1 MYMGQTGHAG
11 PKHVLKYINVQ
22 YAEKAFFLNLAA
34 KKRQTMNGKNW
45 QDIYNSLSPEM
56 KQEVIRRAKDK
67 IREKIKSCLSQPVLV
82 GAALV
87 LGALVGTLTAFFGSI
102 LQNVSAIRDANPL
115 YWIPALALGGVAI
128 VLTYRKFGKG
138 SERGMGIIFDVAHG
152 KEREIPLRLIP
163 LIMATTWVT
172 HLFGGSS
179 GREGV
184 AMQIGATLGHNIS
197 SKVPVE
203 NAPRILLVS
212 GMAAG
217 FAGLFQTPMAAIAL
231 SIEILLA
238 GHLEMAAL
246 LPATVAAVSAYKVS
260 EMLGT
265 ARFTVDL
272 NSFSPDWNLAGLFY
286 GETGL
291 DIYFVL
297 KLAVLGVMFGLV
309 GGGFARLLP
318 ISRKFFAKKFPNPVK
333 RVAIMGVALSAMLLL
348 FWQGRYSGLG
358 TNLTDLCFGNAA
370 ALSASDAG
378 IYAYDWILKLLFTVV
393 TLSVGFQGGEV
404 TPLFTIGA
412 TFGAVVAAI
421 VGVPLPLAAALGYAA
436 VFGGATNTLFAPI
449 LVGAEMFGFDTLPA
463 FFIVCT
469 VAYACNGGKSIYA
482 QKKIRLR

>member
-1 MYMGQTGHAG
+1 MD
-11 PKHVLKYINVQ
+11 
-22 YAEKAFFLNLAA
+22 
-34 KKRQTMNGKNW
+34 KNRW

-56 KQEVIRRAKDK
+56 KEEIIRRAKAK
-67 IREKIKSCLSQPVLV
+67 IREKIRHWLSQPVLV
-82 GAALV
+82 VAALV
-87 LGALVGTLTAFFGSI
+87 LGAIVGALTAFFGQV
-102 LQNVSAIRDANPL
+102 LQRVGDIRDANPL
-115 YWIPALALGGVAI
+115 YWIPALALGGIAI
-128 VLTYRKFGKG
+128 VLTYKKIGKG
-138 SERGMGIIFDVAHG
+138 SERGMGIGFDVAHG

-163 LIMATTWVT
+163 LIMVTTWVT

-197 SKVPVE
+197 SKIPVD
-203 NAPRILLVS
+203 NAPRILLVA

-246 LPATVAAVSAYKVS
+246 LPATVAAVTAYKVS
-260 EMLGT
+260 EMLGI
-265 ARFTVDL
+265 ARFTLDL

-286 GETGL
+286 GNAGL

-297 KLAVLGVMFGLV
+297 KLAVLGILFGIV
-309 GGGFARLLP
+309 GGLFAWLLP
-318 ISRKFFAKKFPNPVK
+318 LSKKFFAEKFPNPVK
-333 RVAIMGVALSAMLLL
+333 RVAVMGVALSALLIL
-348 FWQGRYSGLG
+348 CWQGRYSGLG
-358 TNLTDLCFGNAA
+358 TNLTDMIFAGSAQDAA
-370 ALSASDAG
+370 SS
-378 IYAYDWILKLLFTVV
+378 IYAWDWILKMLFTIV

-412 TFGAVVAAI
+412 TLGTVLATI
-421 VGVPLPLAAALGYAA
+421 VGIPLPLAAALGYAA

-469 VAYACNGGKSIYA
+469 FAYVCNGGKSIYA

>member
-1 MYMGQTGHAG
+1 MD
-11 PKHVLKYINVQ
+11 
-22 YAEKAFFLNLAA
+22 
-34 KKRQTMNGKNW
+34 KNRW

-56 KQEVIRRAKDK
+56 KEEVIRRAKA
-67 IREKIKSCLSQPVLV
+67 RVHEKIKHWLSQPVLV

-87 LGALVGTLTAFFGSI
+87 LGAIVGMLTAFFGQV
-102 LQNVSAIRDANPL
+102 LQRVSEIRDANPL
-115 YWIPALALGGVAI
+115 YWIPALALGGIAI

-138 SERGMGIIFDVAHG
+138 SERGMGIVFDVAHG
-152 KEREIPLRLIP
+152 NEREIPLRLIP
-163 LIMATTWVT
+163 LIMVTTWVT

-197 SKVPVE
+197 SKIPVD
-203 NAPRILLVS
+203 NVPRILLVA

-246 LPATVAAVSAYKVS
+246 LPATVAAISAYKVS
-260 EMLGT
+260 EMLGI
-265 ARFTVDL
+265 ARFTLDL

-286 GETGL
+286 GNAGL
-291 DIYFVL
+291 DIYFIL
-297 KLAVLGVMFGLV
+297 RLAVLGIIFGIV
-309 GGGFARLLP
+309 GGLFAWLLP
-318 ISRKFFAKKFPNPVK
+318 LSKKFFAKKFPNPVK
-333 RVAIMGVALSAMLLL
+333 RVAIMGVALSVLLL
-348 FWQGRYSGLG
+348 LCWQGRYSGLG
-358 TNLTDLCFGNAA
+358 TNLTDMIFAGSAQDAA
-370 ALSASDAG
+370 SS
-378 IYAYDWILKLLFTVV
+378 IYAWDWILKMLFTIV

-412 TFGAVVAAI
+412 TLGTVLATI

-449 LVGAEMFGFDTLPA
+449 LVGAEIFGFDTLPA

-469 VAYACNGGKSIYA
+469 FAYVCNGGKSIYA

>member
-1 MYMGQTGHAG
+1 
-11 PKHVLKYINVQ
+11 
-22 YAEKAFFLNLAA
+22 
-34 KKRQTMNGKNW
+34 MNGKNW

-67 IREKIKSCLSQPVLV
+67 IREKIKSWLSQPVLV

-318 ISRKFFAKKFPNPVK
+318 FSRKFFAEKFPNPVK

-482 QKKIRLR
+482 QKKIRLK

>member
-1 MYMGQTGHAG
+1 
-11 PKHVLKYINVQ
+11 
-22 YAEKAFFLNLAA
+22 
-34 KKRQTMNGKNW
+34 
-45 QDIYNSLSPEM
+45 
-56 KQEVIRRAKDK
+56 
-67 IREKIKSCLSQPVLV
+67 
-82 GAALV
+82 
-87 LGALVGTLTAFFGSI
+87 
-102 LQNVSAIRDANPL
+102 
-115 YWIPALALGGVAI
+115 
-128 VLTYRKFGKG
+128 
-138 SERGMGIIFDVAHG
+138 MGIVFDVAHG
-152 KEREIPLRLIP
+152 KESEIPLRLIP
-163 LIMATTWVT
+163 LIMVTTWVT

-197 SKVPVE
+197 SKIHVE

-246 LPATVAAVSAYKVS
+246 LPATVAAVTAYKVS
-260 EMLGT
+260 EMLGI
-265 ARFTVDL
+265 ARFTLDL

-286 GETGL
+286 GNAGL
-291 DIYFVL
+291 DIYFIL
-297 KLAVLGVMFGLV
+297 RLAVLGIIFGIV
-309 GGGFARLLP
+309 GGLFAWLLP
-318 ISRKFFAKKFPNPVK
+318 LSKKFFAEKFPNPVK
-333 RVAIMGVALSAMLLL
+333 RVAVMGVALSALLIL
-348 FWQGRYSGLG
+348 CWQGRYSGLG
-358 TNLTDLCFGNAA
+358 TNLTDMIFAGSAQDAA
-370 ALSASDAG
+370 SS
-378 IYAYDWILKLLFTVV
+378 IYAWDWILKMLFTIV

-412 TFGAVVAAI
+412 TLGTVLATI

-449 LVGAEMFGFDTLPA
+449 LVGAEIFGFDTLPA

-469 VAYACNGGKSIYA
+469 VAYVCNGGKSIYA